1 MSRNYNE
8 LLKIAYEIEGLLLM
22 QSQRAADAVSAIDA
36 LIAEKI
42 ATLSAAFNDGACPD
56 APSTPTPQ
64 QECDVTPAPD
74 SEAAANAAVAASAI
88 AEEEMMASQPVSAP
102 EPEVAAKPAPCVTP
116 DSDTTIMNETI
127 ETPLSLDEK
136 LARERARDIFRAFT
150 LNDKFRFRRELFRNS
165 QEEFDEALNI
175 ISQMSTIEE
184 AQEYIYDDL
193 CWDPANED
201 VKAFMDVVTKH
212 F

>member
-8 LLKIAYEIEGLLLM
+8 LLKVAYELEGLLLM
-22 QSQRAADAVSAIDA
+22 QSQRADDAVAAVDS

-42 ATLSAAFNDGACPD
+42 SILSDAFNAAPAPD
-56 APSTPTPQ
+56 APLQTCVP
-64 QECDVTPAPD
+64 ECSKTDVTAD
-74 SEAAANAAVAASAI
+74 NESIADSAI
-88 AEEEMMASQPVSAP
+88 AEEEMMAAPP
-102 EPEVAAKPAPCVTP
+102 EPGYARQHDNTTPAAA
-116 DSDTTIMNETI
+116 DTTVENEATIMNEAI

-165 QEEFDEALNI
+165 QEEFDEALNV

-193 CWDPANED
+193 CWDPDNED

>member
-8 LLKIAYEIEGLLLM
+8 LLKVAYELEGLLLM
-22 QSQRAADAVSAIDA
+22 QSQRADNAPVAVDS

-42 ATLSAAFNDGACPD
+42 SILSVAFNASTAAI
-56 APSTPTPQ
+56 APSHTDEP
-64 QECDVTPAPD
+64 ECGETAVTAD
-74 SEAAANAAVAASAI
+74 NASIADSAI
-88 AEEEMMASQPVSAP
+88 AEGEMMASQPG
-102 EPEVAAKPAPCVTP
+102 P
-116 DSDTTIMNETI
+116 DSCRQHDNTTQTAADTTAENEATIMNEAI

-165 QEEFDEALNI
+165 QEEFDEALNV
-175 ISQMSTIEE
+175 ISQMSTVEE

-193 CWDPANED
+193 CWDPDNED

>member
-8 LLKIAYEIEGLLLM
+8 LLKVAYELEGLLLM
-22 QSQRAADAVSAIDA
+22 QSQRADNAPAAVDS

-42 ATLSAAFNDGACPD
+42 SILSDAFNASTAAI
-56 APSTPTPQ
+56 APSHTDEP
-64 QECDVTPAPD
+64 ECGETDVTAD
-74 SEAAANAAVAASAI
+74 NASIADSAI
-88 AEEEMMASQPVSAP
+88 AEEEMMASQPG
-102 EPEVAAKPAPCVTP
+102 P
-116 DSDTTIMNETI
+116 DSSRQHDNTTQTAADTTAENEATIMNEAI

-165 QEEFDEALNI
+165 QEEFDEALNV
-175 ISQMSTIEE
+175 ISQMSTVEE

-193 CWDPANED
+193 CWDPDNED